1 MSSPAPEQ
9 FMQLAAEMRSLL
21 DVSSSIGDP
30 VRQLADRMVRAYE
43 AEKVHANTST
53 QSIHG

>member
-43 AEKVHANTST
+43 AEKVHSNTST